1 MAAATAGGGGGLRS
15 PALHVGDGTV
25 RRAAYHDARTAQIC
39 ALESGALAAQRPLLP
54 VVTVPAA
61 SVVVDEDGPNYRPP
75 LKREPK
81 KQRKQ
86 RRYAKALRVYLRAG
100 GGGAE
105 RLAARAPA
113 LLAPTPTTSW
123 ARRTTMRATR
133 TMTARTAAATS
144 RIGINFFL
152 CVLSR
157 AEPRAGSMT
166 AGSARPPV
174 VLKLKQKFP
183 QCDE

>member
-25 RRAAYHDARTAQIC
+25 RRAAYHDARTAQIR

-86 RRYAKALRVYLRAG
+86 RRYAKALRVYQRAG
-100 GGGAE
+100 GGGA
-105 RLAARAPA
+105 RGAAGGAGARASGPDA
-113 LLAPTPTTSW
+113 DDELGS
-123 ARRTTMRATR
+123 
-133 TMTARTAAATS
+133 S
-144 RIGINFFL
+144 DDD
-152 CVLSR
+152 
-157 AEPRAGSMT
+157 AGDEDDDSEDG
-166 AGSARPPV
+166 GS
-174 VLKLKQKFP
+174 
-183 QCDE
+183 DIEDWN